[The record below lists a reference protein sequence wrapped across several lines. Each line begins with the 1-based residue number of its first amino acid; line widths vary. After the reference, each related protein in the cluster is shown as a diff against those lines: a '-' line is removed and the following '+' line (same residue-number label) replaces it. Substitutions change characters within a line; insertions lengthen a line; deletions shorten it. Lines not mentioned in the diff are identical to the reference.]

1 MFVRDFTQC
10 RENRY
15 FSSMERIIRSE
26 FRERFGK
33 KPFLVAAPG
42 RVNLI
47 GEHTDYNNGFV
58 LPGAVDR
65 RIYVAIAE
73 NKTDKLRM
81 YAGLYGEERCF
92 SIDELKPV
100 KGWATYLVGMMFLL
114 RSRGKT
120 FGGVDV
126 WIDGDIPQGAGMSS
140 SAALCS
146 AFGFAVN
153 QLFGLGMS
161 GMELALAGQETEH
174 RFAGLRCGIMDQFA
188 SLHGRA
194 GNLMKLDCRSLDFE
208 YIPFDF
214 PAYRIVLIN
223 TMVSHSLASSEYNR
237 RRQQCEEGVKILRK
251 RDPGIQSLRDVT
263 MDQLIAHRSEFP
275 ELVYRRCSFILQ
287 ENERV
292 LRGCAELEAR
302 NLPAFGQQMFA
313 SHEGLSKEYEVSCAE
328 SDFLVGLARSFP
340 AVLGARQMGGGFGGC
355 VICLVAEEAVEGF
368 AGTMQNAYEQQFRI
382 RPEVYITR
390 IENGAQV
397 IED

>member
-1 MFVRDFTQC
+1 
-10 RENRY
+10 
-15 FSSMERIIRSE
+15 
-26 FRERFGK
+26 
-33 KPFLVAAPG
+33 
-42 RVNLI
+42 
-47 GEHTDYNNGFV
+47 
-58 LPGAVDR
+58 
-65 RIYVAIAE
+65 
-73 NKTDKLRM
+73 
-81 YAGLYGEERCF
+81 
-92 SIDELKPV
+92 
-100 KGWATYLVGMMFLL
+100 
-114 RSRGKT
+114 
-120 FGGVDV
+120 
-126 WIDGDIPQGAGMSS
+126 
-140 SAALCS
+140 
-146 AFGFAVN
+146 
-153 QLFGLGMS
+153 MS
-161 GMELALAGQETEH
+161 GMELALVGQETEH